1 MNYNIINNSEQESRA
16 RETLGKLIN
25 ESRDHYSIP
34 ASASNKTY
42 IKRGLREADGTGVIA
57 GVTRKGNVHGYI
69 ISEGE
74 RTPAKG
80 ELYYCGY
87 NVEDLVTAFMEES
100 RFGFEETVYLLL
112 FGKLPTA
119 EQLEQFDSV
128 MDDCRFLPP
137 RFTEDIIMKAPS
149 PNIMNKMATSTL
161 ALYSYDENPEDNS
174 LDNMIRQSVELIARL
189 PIIAAHSYAVYRNFF
204 KNKSLTLHNP
214 SNNLCTAENFL
225 RVLRSDKSYTEE
237 EAKLLDLCL
246 VLHAEHGGGNNST
259 FTTRVISS
267 AGSDTYSAIASAI
280 CSLKGPRHGGANIKA
295 QQMFDEIRE
304 NVRNRKDD
312 GEIRDY
318 LRKILRG
325 TAGDGSGLIYGM
337 GHAVY
342 TMSDP
347 RAVMLKR
354 YAQHLAEEKGYG
366 DDFRLL
372 EAVER
377 LSPEV
382 FCDVKKTTKPICAN
396 VDLYSGLVYR
406 MLGIP
411 TEMFTPLFAIARVA
425 GWCGHRIEEASGNN
439 KIIRPGYKCIAPATP
454 YVHINE
460 RDPELN

>member
-1 MNYNIINNSEQESRA
+1 MNNFYENGDSEFSREA
-16 RETLGKLIN
+16 LSKLIN
-25 ESRDHYSIP
+25 ENREHYAIP
-34 ASASNKTY
+34 SSASHKPY

-69 ISEGE
+69 INEGE

-87 NVEDLVTAFMEES
+87 NVEDLVNSFMNEG
-100 RFGFEETVYLLL
+100 RFGFEETVFLLL
-112 FGKLPTA
+112 FGRLPSKD
-119 EQLEQFDSV
+119 QLEQFDAI
-128 MDDCRFLPP
+128 MDSYRFLPS

-149 PNIMNKMATSTL
+149 TSIMNKMATSTL
-161 ALYSYDENPEDNS
+161 ALYAYDENAEDNS
-174 LDNMIRQSVELIARL
+174 LENIIRQSVELISRL
-189 PIIAAHSYAVYRNFF
+189 PIIAAHSYAVYRNAF

-214 SNNLCTAENFL
+214 HNNLSTAENFL
-225 RVLRSDKSYTEE
+225 RVLRSNKTYTEE

-295 QQMFDEIRE
+295 QEMFDELRANI
-304 NVRNRKDD
+304 RNRKDD

-318 LRKILRG
+318 LAKILRG
-325 TAGDGSGLIYGM
+325 GAGDGSGLIYGM

-342 TMSDP
+342 TISDP
-347 RAVMLKR
+347 RAVMLKK
-354 YAQHLAEEKGYG
+354 YAQSLAEEKGYG

-372 EAVER
+372 ESVER

-425 GWCGHRIEEASGNN
+425 GWCAHRIEEEAGNN
-439 KIIRPGYKCIAPATP
+439 KIIRPGYKCIAPVQEFVP
-454 YVHINE
+454 LEDRV
-460 RDPELN
+460 

>member
-1 MNYNIINNSEQESRA
+1 MNNSEQESRT
-16 RETLGKLIN
+16 RETLSKLIN
-25 ESRDHYSIP
+25 ESREHYAIP
-34 ASASNKTY
+34 SSAQNKPY

-119 EQLEQFDSV
+119 EQLEQFDAL

-174 LDNMIRQSVELIARL
+174 LENMIRQSVELIARL
-189 PIIAAHSYAVYRNFF
+189 PIVAAHSYAVYRNFF

-214 SNNLCTAENFL
+214 SNKLSTAENFL
-225 RVLRSDKSYTEE
+225 RVLRSDKSYTDE

-295 QQMFDEIRE
+295 QQMFDNIRE

-312 GEIRDY
+312 GEIKDY
-318 LRKILRG
+318 LTKILKG
-325 TAGDGSGLIYGM
+325 NANDGSGLIYGM

-342 TMSDP
+342 TLSDP
-347 RAVMLKR
+347 RSVILKKNIT
-354 YAQHLAEEKGYG
+354 Q
-366 DDFRLL
+366 
-372 EAVER
+372 
-377 LSPEV
+377 LS
-382 FCDVKKTTKPICAN
+382 
-396 VDLYSGLVYR
+396 
-406 MLGIP
+406 
-411 TEMFTPLFAIARVA
+411 A
-425 GWCGHRIEEASGNN
+425 G
-439 KIIRPGYKCIAPATP
+439 T
-454 YVHINE
+454 
-460 RDPELN
+460 

>member
-1 MNYNIINNSEQESRA
+1 MNNFYENGDSEFSREA
-16 RETLGKLIN
+16 LSKLIN
-25 ESRDHYSIP
+25 ENREHYAIP
-34 ASASNKTY
+34 SSASHKPY

-69 ISEGE
+69 INEGE

-87 NVEDLVTAFMEES
+87 NVEDLVNSFMSEG
-100 RFGFEETVYLLL
+100 RFGFEETVFLLL
-112 FGKLPTA
+112 FGRLPTKD
-119 EQLEQFDSV
+119 QLEQFDAI
-128 MDDCRFLPP
+128 MDSYRFLPS

-149 PNIMNKMATSTL
+149 TSIMNKMATSTL
-161 ALYSYDENPEDNS
+161 ALYAYDENAEDNS
-174 LDNMIRQSVELIARL
+174 LENIIRQSVELISRL
-189 PIIAAHSYAVYRNFF
+189 PIIAAHSYAVYRNAF

-214 SNNLCTAENFL
+214 HNNLSTAENFL
-225 RVLRSDKSYTEE
+225 RVLRSNKTYTEE

-267 AGSDTYSAIASAI
+267 AGSDTYSTIASAI

-295 QQMFDEIRE
+295 QEMFDELRANI
-304 NVRNRKDD
+304 RNRKDD

-318 LRKILRG
+318 LAKILRG
-325 TAGDGSGLIYGM
+325 GAGDGSGLIYGM

-342 TMSDP
+342 TISDP
-347 RAVMLKR
+347 RAVMLKK
-354 YAQHLAEEKGYG
+354 YAQSLAEEKGYG

-372 EAVER
+372 ESVER

-425 GWCGHRIEEASGNN
+425 GWCAHRIEEEAGNN
-439 KIIRPGYKCIAPATP
+439 KIIRPGYKCIAPIQEF
-454 YVHINE
+454 VSIGE
-460 RDPELN
+460 RK

>member
-1 MNYNIINNSEQESRA
+1 MNNITNNEAELRSREMLNKLVNSS
-16 RETLGKLIN
+16 RE
-25 ESRDHYSIP
+25 HYTIP
-34 ASASNKTY
+34 SSVFSKSY

-69 ISEGE
+69 ISDGE
-74 RTPAKG
+74 RVPAKG

-87 NVEDLVTAFMEES
+87 NVEDLVTSFMEEG
-100 RFGFEETVYLLL
+100 RFGFEETTYLLL
-112 FGKLPTA
+112 FGKLPTHD
-119 EQLEQFDSV
+119 ELKQFDAI
-128 MDDCRFLPP
+128 MDAYRFLPP

-149 PNIMNKMATSTL
+149 PNVMNKMATATL
-161 ALYSYDENPEDNS
+161 ALYSYDETPEDTSIEN
-174 LDNMIRQSVELIARL
+174 IVRQSVELISKL

-204 KNKSLTLHNP
+204 MNKSLTLHNP
-214 SNNLCTAENFL
+214 SNNLSTAENFL
-225 RVLRSDKSYTEE
+225 RVLRSNKAYTDA

-267 AGSDTYSAIASAI
+267 TGSDTYSAIASAI

-295 QQMFDEIRE
+295 QEMFDDLRA

-312 GEIRDY
+312 GEIKDY
-318 LRKILRG
+318 LRKLLRRE
-325 TAGDGSGLIYGM
+325 AGDRSGLIYGM

-342 TMSDP
+342 TLSDP
-347 RAVMLKR
+347 RAVMLKK
-354 YAQHLAEEKGYG
+354 YAQSLAEEKGYG

-372 EAVER
+372 EAIER

-382 FCDVKKTTKPICAN
+382 FCDTKKTDKPICAN

-411 TEMFTPLFAIARVA
+411 TEMFTPLFAIARMA
-425 GWCGHRIEEASGNN
+425 GWCAHRIEEASENN
-439 KIIRPGYKCIAPATP
+439 KIIRPGYKCIENINP
-454 YVHINE
+454 YMPIDA
-460 RDPELN
+460 RDPEIL

>member
-1 MNYNIINNSEQESRA
+1 MYENSDSEFSREA
-16 RETLGKLIN
+16 LSKLIN
-25 ESRDHYSIP
+25 ESREHYAIP
-34 ASASNKTY
+34 SSASHKPY

-69 ISEGE
+69 INEGE

-87 NVEDLVTAFMEES
+87 NVEDLVNSFMSEG
-100 RFGFEETVYLLL
+100 RFGFEETVFLLL
-112 FGKLPTA
+112 FGKLPTKD
-119 EQLEQFDSV
+119 QLEQFDAI
-128 MDDCRFLPP
+128 MDSCRFLPS

-149 PNIMNKMATSTL
+149 ASIMNKMATSTL
-161 ALYSYDENPEDNS
+161 ALYSYDENAEDNS
-174 LDNMIRQSVELIARL
+174 LENIIRQSVELISRL
-189 PIIAAHSYAVYRNFF
+189 PIIAAHSYAVYRNAF

-214 SNNLCTAENFL
+214 SNNLSTAENFL
-225 RVLRSDKSYTEE
+225 RVLRSNKTYTEE

-267 AGSDTYSAIASAI
+267 TGSDTYSTIASAI

-295 QQMFDEIRE
+295 QEMFDELRANI
-304 NVRNRKDD
+304 RNRKDD

-318 LRKILRG
+318 LAKILRG
-325 TAGDGSGLIYGM
+325 GAGDGSGLIYGM

-342 TMSDP
+342 TISDP
-347 RAVMLKR
+347 RAVMLKK
-354 YAQHLAEEKGYG
+354 YAQSLADEKGYG

-382 FCDVKKTTKPICAN
+382 FCEV
-396 VDLYSGLVYR
+396 
-406 MLGIP
+406 
-411 TEMFTPLFAIARVA
+411 
-425 GWCGHRIEEASGNN
+425 
-439 KIIRPGYKCIAPATP
+439 
-454 YVHINE
+454 
-460 RDPELN
+460 